1 MGIGTANRIVVD
13 AKVLSGNTDDKTYN
27 FQNLDEIDNLLKRT
41 KTDKNSFYY
50 IADSALFTENNI
62 LKAKDKKIK
71 FITRIPEAI
80 NITKELI
87 RKSLETKELR
97 QQAIF
102 LNAQNKEVKY
112 DFYEYTIK
120 YKGTPCKC
128 AVCYSYNLEETKR
141 KTISKKSIR
150 EKVQL
155 EKLVKQ
161 YIKREFACKA
171 DAQKEIDGFN
181 KKVGKKL
188 KFYELNFTIESKEKR
203 KAGRPSKDQSV
214 DNKTY
219 IYNLKGEL
227 SLDKDRMEESIKE
240 ACCFVLISNDL
251 DISAENLLKEY
262 KTQSSVEKKFHQ
274 LKSPSFV
281 NFLFLKTPERVEALT
296 YMMLITMMMLSVIEP
311 VVRRELREEN
321 EIVIGP
327 GKIKMKRPTLR
338 AIVEIFN
345 SVAIKVIQ
353 HNGDIQRIFQSPLKD
368 SQLKIM
374 KYLGLKE
381 NIFIGGDI

>member
-1 MGIGTANRIVVD
+1 MNFIAGTCRKLNVSSIFDQSLTKSNGRKPDIPYGTMAELMIVNLCDSHRPLYLMQEYFSLYKDLDGIFNKEVDVDLLNDDRFAKFLDQFYAAGPRKIFSQISAYAFTTYGLTVRTVNFDTTSKVMWGEYETPEGKAGAISINFGYSKDKREDKKQIKVGIGTANGIVVD

-41 KTDKNSFYY
+41 KTDKSSFYY

-71 FITRIPEAI
+71 FITRIPETI

-87 RKSLETKELR
+87 RESLKNKELS

-141 KTISKKSIR
+141 KTIYKKSIK

-188 KFYELNFTIESKEKR
+188 KFYELNFTIECKEKR
-203 KAGRPSKDQSV
+203 KAGRPSK
-214 DNKTY
+214 
-219 IYNLKGEL
+219 G
-227 SLDKDRMEESIKE
+227 
-240 ACCFVLISNDL
+240 
-251 DISAENLLKEY
+251 
-262 KTQSSVEKKFHQ
+262 
-274 LKSPSFV
+274 
-281 NFLFLKTPERVEALT
+281 
-296 YMMLITMMMLSVIEP
+296 
-311 VVRRELREEN
+311 
-321 EIVIGP
+321 
-327 GKIKMKRPTLR
+327 
-338 AIVEIFN
+338 
-345 SVAIKVIQ
+345 
-353 HNGDIQRIFQSPLKD
+353 
-368 SQLKIM
+368 
-374 KYLGLKE
+374 
-381 NIFIGGDI
+381 